1 MRPETVHRW
10 DLTTAE
16 ARDLQ
21 LELAPRVVEEDGV
34 PDPPR
39 LVAGVDISKPDM
51 NGETLGAVVVLRYPG
66 MEVAEVRTAR
76 KRPPMPYVPGLLSFR
91 ETPVLLAAFEQ
102 ITMEPDVIMVDGHG
116 RAHPRRFGIA
126 CHLGM
131 LLDVPAI
138 GCAKSVLVGSHG
150 ALAEQAGSASSL
162 LHKGEVIGMGLRTQ
176 TGRTPIYVSVGHKVD
191 LPSAMRWTMAC
202 AGKYRVPEPTRLAHI
217 AASGRPLRAPNWSTT
232 GR

>member
-1 MRPETVHRW
+1 
-10 DLTTAE
+10 
-16 ARDLQ
+16 
-21 LELAPRVVEEDGV
+21 
-34 PDPPR
+34 
-39 LVAGVDISKPDM
+39 
-51 NGETLGAVVVLRYPG
+51 
-66 MEVAEVRTAR
+66 
-76 KRPPMPYVPGLLSFR
+76 MPYVPGLLSFR

-162 LHKGEVIGMGLRTQ
+162 VHKGEVIGMGLRTQ